1 MVSDDPIVASPDR
14 PAASSPRVSISG
26 VKDLEQDQDPLT
38 HCQQAEAGQCCY
50 LCYANEN
57 IVAKLLDF

>member
-1 MVSDDPIVASPDR
+1 M
-14 PAASSPRVSISG
+14 
-26 VKDLEQDQDPLT
+26 KDLEQDQDPLT

>member
-1 MVSDDPIVASPDR
+1 MKT
-14 PAASSPRVSISG
+14 G
-26 VKDLEQDQDPLT
+26 QFPLT
-38 HCQQAEAGQCCY
+38 HCQQAEAGKCCY